1 MMMIHRQPDLTET
14 IIPNS
19 LPALGRIREKILDEV
34 ERCGFGEEDMF
45 GIALALAEALGNA
58 YEHGNR
64 LDPGKRITVRYR
76 VSCTAATIEIQDE
89 GDGFDPGLVP
99 DPTDDA
105 RLCRESGRGIQLMK
119 AFLDDV
125 QYSPRGNL
133 VRLTKRAQT
142 VRSGGSDRAM
152 AS

>member
-1 MMMIHRQPDLTET
+1 MISGQPDLTET
-14 IIPNS
+14 IIPNN
-19 LPALGRIREKILDEV
+19 LPALERVRERILEEIG
-34 ERCGFGEEDMF
+34 RCGFGEQDTF
-45 GIALALAEALGNA
+45 GIALALTEALGNS

-105 RLCRESGRGIQLMK
+105 HLCRESGRGIQLMK

-125 QYSPRGNL
+125 QYSRRGNL
-133 VRLTKRAQT
+133 VRLTQRARKSEPEPADL
-142 VRSGGSDRAM
+142 VLPAGN
-152 AS
+152 

>member
-1 MMMIHRQPDLTET
+1 MMIPGQPDLTET
-14 IIPNS
+14 IIPNN
-19 LPALGRIREKILDEV
+19 LPALGRIREKILNEV
-34 ERCGFGEEDMF
+34 ERCGFSEEDTF
-45 GIALALAEALGNA
+45 RIALALAEALVNA

-64 LDPGKRITVRYR
+64 QDPSKWIIVRYR
-76 VSCTAATIEIQDE
+76 VSCTEATIEIQDE
-89 GDGFDPGLVP
+89 GDGFNPGLVP

-105 RLCRESGRGIQLMK
+105 HLSRESGRGIQLMK

-133 VRLTKRAQT
+133 VRLTQRART
-142 VRSGGSDRAM
+142 LGSGESDRAM